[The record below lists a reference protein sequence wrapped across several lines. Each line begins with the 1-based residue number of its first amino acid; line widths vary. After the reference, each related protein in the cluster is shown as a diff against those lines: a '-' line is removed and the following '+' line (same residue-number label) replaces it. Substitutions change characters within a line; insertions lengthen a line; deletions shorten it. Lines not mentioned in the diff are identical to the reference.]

1 MRYRKR
7 DSPFALFFDPGGGPL
22 PLLDFAPCWVWCTR
36 LSRWNMTSLGYVN
49 LDDVSTHQMGQPRG
63 FGSSDT
69 LISSQAMHLGDPT
82 GDNVVEN
89 SACVP

>member
-1 MRYRKR
+1 
-7 DSPFALFFDPGGGPL
+7 
-22 PLLDFAPCWVWCTR
+22 
-36 LSRWNMTSLGYVN
+36 MTSLGYVN